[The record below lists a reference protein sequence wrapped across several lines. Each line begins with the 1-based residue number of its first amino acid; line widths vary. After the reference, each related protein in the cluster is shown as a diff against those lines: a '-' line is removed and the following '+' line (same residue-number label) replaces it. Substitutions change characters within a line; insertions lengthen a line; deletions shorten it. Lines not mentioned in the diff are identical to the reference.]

1 MYSFTITKNANADL
15 ELFDWWMRVN
25 YEQYEGVAMSG
36 VDSFIT
42 VYSSTEFDAGQKTT
56 ISSYYGG
63 LTANDTVT
71 DKHCRIYD
79 YVTVHEEGLDKTQV
93 PQHIN
98 YISELKQRLHPLI
111 TNIVKGEVREITY
124 YAGVTLNQDGTLTG
138 TTPVVREEF
147 VYTRDVAKMAIS
159 RVMKIYWILQDG
171 TDHAE
176 YKERIKYYSPE
187 QRIVEGQTLRKNII
201 DYTQPVAL
209 GMIMQTEQ
217 VDYDTAVTMGAE
229 LFHAY
234 AANIDSW
241 IYASRGS
248 TLQTTI
254 ENDTSIAWLDNVVN
268 VPQSGDTIRDYVLD
282 QLNY

>member
-1 MYSFTITKNANADL
+1 MYSFTITKNANADIQ
-15 ELFDWWMRVN
+15 LFDWWMRLN
-25 YEQYEGVAMSG
+25 YQDYDGCAFREDE
-36 VDSFIT
+36 SFIT
-42 VYSSTEFDAGQKTT
+42 VYSATEFSTEEKSA
-56 ISSYYGG
+56 ISTYYAG
-63 LTANDTVT
+63 LTTNDVIA
-71 DKHCRIYD
+71 DKYCRIYD
-79 YVTVHEEGLDKTQV
+79 YVTEHESGLDKTVV

-98 YISELKQRLHPLI
+98 YVSELKERLHPLI
-111 TNIVKGEVREITY
+111 TDIVKGEVREITY
-124 YAGVTLNQDGTLTG
+124 YASVTLNQDGTLTG
-138 TTPVVREEF
+138 NTPVVREEF

-171 TDHAE
+171 TDHPQF
-176 YKERIKYYSPE
+176 KERVKYYSPE

-234 AANIDSW
+234 ASNIDSW

-268 VPQSGDTIRDYVLD
+268 IPQSGNTIRDYVLD